1 MDAESQMRKVSTP
14 RAARPAR
21 LDNPPQGV
29 LSLPRRLAV
38 ASPGVSAARPSPPE
52 SGDADV
58 RPALP
63 PTEAFDPPVKAPA
76 SAPRKP
82 GLRHPATILRGER
95 PLVVYEKL
103 RDLIVHGH
111 LAPGSRIVESDVAAR
126 LGVSR
131 TPVRGALQRLQ
142 QEGYIVDPSGGR
154 LARPTVA
161 PLTSD
166 DARELFNIIAET
178 EGLAAR
184 WAAGRSAPERRA
196 VGRAMRAINAD
207 LRREAEVRRPD
218 FNRLHDLDMAFHQ
231 SYVELGAGP
240 RLLALHTTI
249 KPQAERYERLY
260 MSLLASDLTSSV
272 AEHEAIAAAIERG
285 NADAAQRAVQT
296 NWRNAAERLE
306 RVIGRAGERG
316 SW

>member
-1 MDAESQMRKVSTP
+1 MGAELKMRKISPAGASGVSH
-14 RAARPAR
+14 
-21 LDNPPQGV
+21 LDKLPPSV
-29 LSLPRRLAV
+29 LSLPDRSL
-38 ASPGVSAARPSPPE
+38 PSAAPH
-52 SGDADV
+52 
-58 RPALP
+58 PAHALE
-63 PTEAFDPPVKAPA
+63 TTVKRSAA
-76 SAPRKP
+76 APRKP
-82 GLRHPATILRGER
+82 GLDRPGPILRGER
-95 PLVVYEKL
+95 PLIVYEQL

-111 LAPGSRIVESDVAAR
+111 LAPGSRIVESDVAGR

-161 PLTSD
+161 PLTSE
-166 DARELFNIIAET
+166 DAREVFHIVAEV
-178 EGLAAR
+178 EGLTAR
-184 WAAGRSAPERRA
+184 WAAGRGVGDRRA
-196 VGRAMRAINAD
+196 LARTLRALNAD
-207 LRREAEVRRPD
+207 FRRESEVRHPD
-218 FNRLHDLDMAFHQ
+218 YNRLHDLDRAFHRT
-231 SYVELGAGP
+231 YVEAGAGR
-240 RLLALHTTI
+240 RLLALHATI

-260 MSLLASDLTSSV
+260 VSLLVSDLRTSV

-306 RVIGRAGERG
+306 RVIDRAGERG

>member
-1 MDAESQMRKVSTP
+1 MR
-14 RAARPAR
+14 
-21 LDNPPQGV
+21 G
-29 LSLPRRLAV
+29 
-38 ASPGVSAARPSPPE
+38 SAA
-52 SGDADV
+52 
-58 RPALP
+58 
-63 PTEAFDPPVKAPA
+63 
-76 SAPRKP
+76 APRTP
-82 GLRHPATILRGER
+82 GPHRIVTMVRGER
-95 PLVVYEKL
+95 PLVVYEQL

-154 LARPTVA
+154 LARPTVS

-166 DARELFNIIAET
+166 DARELFHIVAEV
-178 EGLAAR
+178 EGLSGR
-184 WAAGRSAPERRA
+184 WAAGLPVGERRGLA
-196 VGRAMRAINAD
+196 RTLRAINAD
-207 LRREAEVRRPD
+207 FRREAAIRRPD
-218 FNRLHDLDMAFHQ
+218 FNRLHDLDNTFHRT
-231 SYVELGAGP
+231 YVEAGAGR
-240 RLLALHTTI
+240 RLLALHRTI

-260 MSLLASDLTSSV
+260 VSLLVSDLVTSV

-306 RVIGRAGERG
+306 RVIDRAGERG

>member
-1 MDAESQMRKVSTP
+1 M
-14 RAARPAR
+14 AAKAP
-21 LDNPPQGV
+21 V
-29 LSLPRRLAV
+29 
-38 ASPGVSAARPSPPE
+38 
-52 SGDADV
+52 
-58 RPALP
+58 P
-63 PTEAFDPPVKAPA
+63 PTN
-76 SAPRKP
+76 PRHRRSP
-82 GLRHPATILRGER
+82 QIIRGER
-95 PLVVYEKL
+95 PLVVYERL
-103 RDLIVHGH
+103 RHLIVHGV

-166 DARELFNIIAET
+166 DARELFHIVAEV
-178 EGLAAR
+178 EGLAGR
-184 WAAGRSAPERRA
+184 WAAVLPAGERRA
-196 VGRAMRAINAD
+196 VARALRGINGD
-207 LRREAEVRRPD
+207 FRREADLRRPD
-218 FNRLHDLDMAFHQ
+218 FNRLHDLDSTFHRT
-231 SYVELGAGP
+231 YVEAGAGP

-260 MSLLASDLTSSV
+260 LSLLVSDLKTSA
-272 AEHEAIAAAIERG
+272 AEHDAISAAIDRG
-285 NADAAQRAVQT
+285 NPDAAQRAVQT

>member
-1 MDAESQMRKVSTP
+1 MGTETEMRKTGSPLLAGTRRSTAP
-14 RAARPAR
+14 LRAWYRCLSPTGDLMKASAAASRKSTFDRAAP
-21 LDNPPQGV
+21 
-29 LSLPRRLAV
+29 
-38 ASPGVSAARPSPPE
+38 
-52 SGDADV
+52 
-58 RPALP
+58 
-63 PTEAFDPPVKAPA
+63 
-76 SAPRKP
+76 
-82 GLRHPATILRGER
+82 IMRGER
-95 PLVVYEKL
+95 PLVVYEQL

-111 LAPGSRIVESDVAAR
+111 LAPGSRIVESDVALR

-166 DARELFNIIAET
+166 DARELFHIVAEI
-178 EGLAAR
+178 EGLTAR
-184 WAAGRSAPERRA
+184 WAAALPVGERRA
-196 VGRAMRAINAD
+196 LARTLRALNAD
-207 LRREAEVRRPD
+207 FRREAAVRRPD
-218 FNRLHDLDMAFHQ
+218 FNRLHDLDRTFHRT
-231 SYVELGAGP
+231 YVEAGAGR

-260 MSLLASDLTSSV
+260 VSLLVSDLQTSV
-272 AEHEAIAAAIERG
+272 TEHEAIAAAIERG
-285 NADAAQRAVQT
+285 NADTAQRAVQT

-306 RVIGRAGERG
+306 RVIDRAGERG

>member
-1 MDAESQMRKVSTP
+1 MKSP
-14 RAARPAR
+14 AAA
-21 LDNPPQGV
+21 
-29 LSLPRRLAV
+29 
-38 ASPGVSAARPSPPE
+38 
-52 SGDADV
+52 
-58 RPALP
+58 
-63 PTEAFDPPVKAPA
+63 
-76 SAPRKP
+76 APRKSGP
-82 GLRHPATILRGER
+82 DRSAPIMRGER
-95 PLVVYEKL
+95 PLVVYERL

-111 LAPGSRIVESDVAAR
+111 LAPGSRLVESDVASR

-142 QEGYIVDPSGGR
+142 QEGYIVDPSGGK

-161 PLTSD
+161 PLTSED
-166 DARELFNIIAET
+166 CRELFHIVAEI
-178 EGLAAR
+178 EGLSGR
-184 WAAGRSAPERRA
+184 WAAALPAAERRA
-196 VGRAMRAINAD
+196 LARTLRAINAD
-207 LRREAEVRRPD
+207 FRREAEVRRPD
-218 FNRLHDLDMAFHQ
+218 FNRLHDLDTTFHRT
-231 SYVELGAGP
+231 YVEAGAGR

-260 MSLLASDLTSSV
+260 LSLLVSDLQTSA

-306 RVIGRAGERG
+306 RVIDRAGERG

>member
-1 MDAESQMRKVSTP
+1 MKGI
-14 RAARPAR
+14 AA
-21 LDNPPQGV
+21 
-29 LSLPRRLAV
+29 
-38 ASPGVSAARPSPPE
+38 
-52 SGDADV
+52 
-58 RPALP
+58 
-63 PTEAFDPPVKAPA
+63 
-76 SAPRKP
+76 APRKP
-82 GLRHPATILRGER
+82 GSVRPTTIVRGER
-95 PLVVYEKL
+95 PLVVYEQL

-111 LAPGSRIVESDVAAR
+111 LAPGSRIVESDVATR

-154 LARPTVA
+154 LARPTVS

-166 DARELFNIIAET
+166 DARELFHIVAEV
-178 EGLAAR
+178 EGLAGR
-184 WAAGRSAPERRA
+184 WAAGLPVGERRA
-196 VGRAMRAINAD
+196 LARTLRAVNAD
-207 LRREAEVRRPD
+207 FRRESDMRRPD
-218 FNRLHDLDMAFHQ
+218 FNRLHDRDSTFHRT
-231 SYVELGAGP
+231 YVEAGAGR
-240 RLLALHTTI
+240 RLLALHRTI

-260 MSLLASDLTSSV
+260 VSLLVSDLATSV

-306 RVIGRAGERG
+306 RVIDRAGERG

>member
-1 MDAESQMRKVSTP
+1 MKA
-14 RAARPAR
+14 
-21 LDNPPQGV
+21 
-29 LSLPRRLAV
+29 
-38 ASPGVSAARPSPPE
+38 SAA
-52 SGDADV
+52 
-58 RPALP
+58 
-63 PTEAFDPPVKAPA
+63 A
-76 SAPRKP
+76 SRKP
-82 GLRHPATILRGER
+82 AFERTAPIMRGER
-95 PLVVYEKL
+95 PLVVYEQL

-111 LAPGSRIVESDVAAR
+111 LAPGSRIVESDVALR

-166 DARELFNIIAET
+166 DARELFHIVAEI
-178 EGLAAR
+178 EGLTAR
-184 WAAGRSAPERRA
+184 WAAALPVAERRA
-196 VGRAMRAINAD
+196 LARKLRVINAD
-207 LRREAEVRRPD
+207 FRREAAVRRPD
-218 FNRLHDLDMAFHQ
+218 FNRLHDLDTSFHRT
-231 SYVELGAGP
+231 YVEAGAGR

-260 MSLLASDLTSSV
+260 VSLLVSDLQTSV
-272 AEHEAIAAAIERG
+272 TEHEAIVAAIERG

-306 RVIGRAGERG
+306 RVIDRAGERG

>member
-1 MDAESQMRKVSTP
+1 MR
-14 RAARPAR
+14 
-21 LDNPPQGV
+21 G
-29 LSLPRRLAV
+29 
-38 ASPGVSAARPSPPE
+38 SAA
-52 SGDADV
+52 
-58 RPALP
+58 
-63 PTEAFDPPVKAPA
+63 AP
-76 SAPRKP
+76 APRKP
-82 GLRHPATILRGER
+82 GLDRTVTMVRGER
-95 PLVVYEKL
+95 PLVVYEQL

-111 LAPGSRIVESDVAAR
+111 LAPGSRIVESDVAGR

-154 LARPTVA
+154 LARPTVS

-166 DARELFNIIAET
+166 DARELFHIVAEI
-178 EGLAAR
+178 EGLAGR
-184 WAAGRSAPERRA
+184 WASGLPVGQRRTLA
-196 VGRAMRAINAD
+196 RTLRAINGD
-207 LRREAEVRRPD
+207 FRREAAIRRPD
-218 FNRLHDLDMAFHQ
+218 FNRLFDLDNTFHRT
-231 SYVELGAGP
+231 YVEAGAGR
-240 RLLALHTTI
+240 RLLVLHRTI

-260 MSLLASDLTSSV
+260 VSLLVSDLATSV

-306 RVIGRAGERG
+306 RVIDHAGERG

>member
-1 MDAESQMRKVSTP
+1 MDAAPKMRKMLM
-14 RAARPAR
+14 ARSRTVKAR
-21 LDNPPQGV
+21 K
-29 LSLPRRLAV
+29 S
-38 ASPGVSAARPSPPE
+38 
-52 SGDADV
+52 
-58 RPALP
+58 
-63 PTEAFDPPVKAPA
+63 PVKATSA
-76 SAPRKP
+76 SAPLRR
-82 GLRHPATILRGER
+82 GLDRSAAIVRGER
-95 PLVVYEKL
+95 PLVVYERL

-111 LAPGSRIVESDVAAR
+111 LAPGSRIVESDVATR

-154 LARPTVA
+154 LARPMVA

-166 DARELFNIIAET
+166 DARELFHIIAEI
-178 EGLAAR
+178 EGLTAR
-184 WAAGRSAPERRA
+184 WAAEHPPAERRTLI
-196 VGRAMRAINAD
+196 RSLRAINSE

-218 FNRLHDLDMAFHQ
+218 FNRLHDLDMTFHRT
-231 SYVELGAGP
+231 YVEVGAGP
-240 RLLALHTTI
+240 RLLALHTII

-260 MSLLASDLTSSV
+260 MSLLVSDLKTSV

-285 NADAAQRAVQT
+285 NPDAAQRAVQT

-306 RVIGRAGERG
+306 RVIDRAGERG